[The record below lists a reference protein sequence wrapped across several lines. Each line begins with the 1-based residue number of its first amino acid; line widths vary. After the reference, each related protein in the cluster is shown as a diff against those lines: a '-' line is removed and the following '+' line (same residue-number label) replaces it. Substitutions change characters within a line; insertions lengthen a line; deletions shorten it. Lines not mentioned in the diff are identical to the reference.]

1 MRSPKIDRP
10 LNSLSVAKGKI
21 GEGGTRDYD
30 HLGFNPLF
38 QTEFSKS
45 IGVQSPWHLPCH
57 PGRTI
62 QMVLG
67 IQDEARDIRRKL
79 A

>member
-10 LNSLSVAKGKI
+10 LYGLSMAEGII
-21 GEGGTRDYD
+21 GEGGTRDYN
-30 HLGFNPLF
+30 HLGFNPLC
-38 QTEFSKS
+38 QTEVSKV
-45 IGVQSPWHLPCH
+45 IGVQSPLHLPCH
-57 PGRTI
+57 PGQTI

-67 IQDEARDIRRKL
+67 IQDEAGDIGRKL